1 MIAHRTLEKLLAC
14 VALSALGACSWQEE
28 STLPPAPDAA
38 VVVQGYAGEVGVE
51 AARIAYAQ
59 VGIPYRYGG
68 ATPAGFDC
76 SGLVHYAY
84 ERAGKPVPRTT
95 KALERATRRVDERT
109 LEPGD
114 ILFFN
119 VSGKLGHVGIY
130 LDDGRFVHAPQTG
143 RTVSVESLDSPF
155 YRRAFARAGRFD

>member
-1 MIAHRTLEKLLAC
+1 MIAHRTLEKIVACLALP
-14 VALSALGACSWQEE
+14 VLAACSWQEE
-28 STLPPAPDAA
+28 STLPRAPDTQ
-38 VVVQGYAGEVGVE
+38 VVIQGYADDVGVE

-68 ATPAGFDC
+68 ASPAGFDC

-84 ERAGKPVPRTT
+84 DRAGKAVPRTT
-95 KALERATRRVDERT
+95 SALERATRRVDERS
-109 LEPGD
+109 LLPGD

>member
-1 MIAHRTLEKLLAC
+1 MIAHRKLEKIVVC
-14 VALSALGACSWQEE
+14 VALVALAGCSWQEE
-28 STLPPAPDAA
+28 TVAPRAPEA
-38 VVVQGYAGEVGVE
+38 RVVTQGYADDVGVE
-51 AARIAYAQ
+51 AARIAYSQ
-59 VGIPYRYGG
+59 VGTPYRYGG

-84 ERAGKPVPRTT
+84 DKAGKPVPRTT
-95 KALERATRRVDERT
+95 SALQRATRRVDEDALR
-109 LEPGD
+109 PGD

-119 VSGKLGHVGIY
+119 VAGKLGHVGIY
-130 LDDGRFVHAPQTG
+130 LDDGHFVHAPQTG

>member
-1 MIAHRTLEKLLAC
+1 MIAHRTLQKIVACLALPLT
-14 VALSALGACSWQEE
+14 AACSWQEE
-28 STLPPAPDAA
+28 TALPRAPEAE
-38 VVVQGYAGEVGVE
+38 VVLQGHAHEVGVE
-51 AARIAYAQ
+51 TARVAYAQ

-84 ERAGKPVPRTT
+84 ERAGKAVPRTT
-95 KALERATRRVDERT
+95 SALRHATRRIDERS
-109 LEPGD
+109 LKPGD

-119 VSGKLGHVGIY
+119 VAGKLGHVGIY

-143 RTVSVESLDSPF
+143 RTVSVESLESPF

>member
-1 MIAHRTLEKLLAC
+1 MIAHRTLRNTLAC
-14 VALSALGACSWQEE
+14 LALPALAACSWQEE
-28 STLPPAPDAA
+28 TALPPAPESQ
-38 VVVQGYAGEVGVE
+38 VVIQGYADDVGVE

-68 ATPAGFDC
+68 ANPEGFDC

-84 ERAGKPVPRTT
+84 DRAGKAVPRTT
-95 KALERATRRVDERT
+95 SALKQATRRVDERA
-109 LEPGD
+109 LLPGD

-119 VSGKLGHVGIY
+119 VAGKLGHVGIY

-155 YRRAFARAGRFD
+155 YRQAFARAGRFD